1 MADSANNEQVKYKA
15 VSGRM
20 CDYFGFK
27 LAEDGKVYSG
37 ENVICMIC
45 HKSFAYHGSNTSL
58 VYHLQHAHPIQ
69 HKQVLAKAPSKK
81 SSVPSSTDEIV

>member
-27 LAEDGKVYSG
+27 LAEDGKVSSG

-45 HKSFAYHGSNTSL
+45 HKSFAYHGSNN
-58 VYHLQHAHPIQ
+58 
-69 HKQVLAKAPSKK
+69 
-81 SSVPSSTDEIV
+81 